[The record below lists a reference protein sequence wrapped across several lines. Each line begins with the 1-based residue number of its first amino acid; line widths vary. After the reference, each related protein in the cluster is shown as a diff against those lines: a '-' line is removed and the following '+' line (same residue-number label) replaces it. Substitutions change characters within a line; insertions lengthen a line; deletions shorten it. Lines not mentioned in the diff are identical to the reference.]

1 VPLLMLGLNVENATE
16 VFSRADFFEKRYRR
30 RDDNCNS
37 MVLTQRRK
45 SISSQV
51 VSDVA
56 VAAKSKKNLGH
67 LIFCLSEN

>member
-1 VPLLMLGLNVENATE
+1 VPLLVLGLNVEYATE

-30 RDDNCNS
+30 RHDNCNS